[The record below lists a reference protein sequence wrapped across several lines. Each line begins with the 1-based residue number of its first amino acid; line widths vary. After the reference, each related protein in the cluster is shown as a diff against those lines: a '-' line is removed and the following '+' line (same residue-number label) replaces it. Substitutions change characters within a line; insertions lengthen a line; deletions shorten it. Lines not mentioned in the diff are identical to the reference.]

1 MRLRDRRS
9 RWLALLLLIGVGLVV
24 GFAATRLG
32 PRPEPEAA
40 VVSQPPVP
48 PPPAARGSSLSVVGG
63 MTPEEASRL
72 GIRLPEEAPPAG
84 LSADLTPPVA
94 APATPTPAGIVSVSG
109 LEGDGPP
116 IASGFSVEVQQ
127 AATRYLCLCGC
138 PHGLA
143 ECPCRDQ
150 PIGAGTMLTYLE
162 KQLRAGASGR
172 ALDAAMIDRYGERVI
187 VPGAR

>member
-1 MRLRDRRS
+1 
-9 RWLALLLLIGVGLVV
+9 
-24 GFAATRLG
+24 
-32 PRPEPEAA
+32 
-40 VVSQPPVP
+40 
-48 PPPAARGSSLSVVGG
+48 
-63 MTPEEASRL
+63 MTPEEAARL
-72 GIRLPEEAPPAG
+72 GIRLPAEAPTAA
-84 LSADLTPPVA
+84 LNADLTPPVA
-94 APATPTPAGIVSVSG
+94 APFVPPPAGIVSVSG
-109 LEGDGPP
+109 LEEEGPP
-116 IASGFSVEVQQ
+116 IASGFSVEVQR

-187 VPGAR
+187 VPATR